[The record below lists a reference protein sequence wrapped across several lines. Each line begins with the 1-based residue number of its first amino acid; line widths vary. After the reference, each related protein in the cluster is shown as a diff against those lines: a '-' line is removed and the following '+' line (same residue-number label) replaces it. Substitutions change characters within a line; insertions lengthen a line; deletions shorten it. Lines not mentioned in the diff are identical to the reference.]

1 MSRIAAVRFTT
12 LVLIAVALAL
22 PAEARKKKA
31 GPTDPGTYK
40 DWGPD
45 IDQLEIVKTF
55 VLNKYTKIAVQP
67 LDVDGVTLPEEKDN
81 TYEPV
86 KKVLASATEGF
97 VQGLRGSVEP
107 KVSIDEKPGKG
118 ADTLLIRGKVL
129 AMDPGSK
136 AARYW
141 AGFGAGAAKAKIE
154 GEIVDARS
162 GVVLAR
168 FTQERRSGVGM
179 MGGDYQELMQRNLN
193 AIGED
198 VANILKAFAP
208 VTEKAEK

>member
-1 MSRIAAVRFTT
+1 MKTARRAVLLMLIVAMAVPLFARGKKSTPATT
-12 LVLIAVALAL
+12 
-22 PAEARKKKA
+22 E
-31 GPTDPGTYK
+31 PGKYSN
-40 DWGPD
+40 WGPD
-45 IDQLEIVKTF
+45 IDELEILKTF
-55 VLNKYTKIAVQP
+55 KFADYKNVVVEPFDTSGVQ
-67 LDVDGVTLPEEKDN
+67 LPEKSDN

-86 KKVLASATEGF
+86 TKVLASATEGF

-107 KVSIDEKPGKG
+107 KVSIENNPGKAAG
-118 ADTLLIRGKVL
+118 TLLIRGKVV

-154 GEIVDARS
+154 GEIVDAKTHQ
-162 GVVLAR
+162 VLAK

-198 VANILKAFAP
+198 VANILKAF
-208 VTEKAEK
+208 

>member
-1 MSRIAAVRFTT
+1 MSRIAVRFTT

-22 PAEARKKKA
+22 PAEARGKKKG

-55 VLNKYTKIAVQP
+55 VLSKYTKIAVQP
-67 LDVDGVTLPEEKDN
+67 LDVGEVKLPEEKDN

-86 KKVLASATEGF
+86 KKVLASVTEGF

-107 KVSIDEKPGKG
+107 NVSIEAKPGKG

-129 AMDPGSK
+129 ALDPGSK
-136 AARYW
+136 AKRYW
-141 AGFGAGAAKAKIE
+141 AGFGAGAARAQIE

-162 GVVLAR
+162 GTVLAR

-198 VANILKAFAP
+198 VANILSAFGPP
-208 VTEKAEK
+208 VEK